1 MRKKMKTIGIILHGM
16 WMLLLLTTTPQRDEP
31 LQVFIA
37 YYGFTFLNLIA
48 MVGHGL
54 KYTRENKEK
63 EKRFKIHRNE

>member
-1 MRKKMKTIGIILHGM
+1 M

-48 MVGHGL
+48 IVGHGL
-54 KYTRENKEK
+54 KYLNDDNRK
-63 EKRFKIHRNE
+63 